1 MKLEF
6 ETYVVAIS
14 FITSFFA
21 VFLSNGIIIGVP
33 AIAQDF
39 AMNNVIQNWVPTIF
53 FLVVAVFTVPAGQ
66 ISGKFGVKKS
76 LLAGILV
83 FLAGSIGACL
93 SFSTESFLVFRI
105 IQGAGVAFLN
115 VSAMAMV
122 VHAVKPQNRGKALGF
137 TVTGVYLATSLS
149 PVICGFLVH
158 NLGWRSMFYFVIPFL
173 VLCIILMILKIPQE
187 WKTYEKDK
195 IDKVGSVLYA
205 IGILAFIYGF
215 TSLITTTGK
224 ILTLTGLIILAI
236 FGWYELRQKSPV
248 FNMNLFKNKK
258 FTSSNVAA
266 LCSYLAIMVVTTILN
281 YHFQYVR
288 GWDAQMSGMILI
300 ITPIIMAIMAPNA
313 GKLSDRIHPQKLAA
327 LGIGI
332 AAIGNPTVYRCS
344 CNGAAGYRNGAL
356 LKSEHERHHEL
367 SSSKRCADS
376 IRITGNNEN
385 HRPNNEFRAF
395 DIDICMGNGQPET
408 GSSICGNDCAGITN
422 NLYNMYSRMCPCG
435 IRITCRNQVKRQ
447 IQHRPLNQ
455 KTYLGTAFQC
465 SDIHFS
471 IFLMSFSSPFGI
483 Y

>member
-1 MKLEF
+1 MEIKF
-6 ETYVVAIS
+6 ETYVIFVS

-93 SFSTESFLVFRI
+93 SFSTESFLIFRMM
-105 IQGAGVAFLN
+105 QGAGVAFLN

-122 VHAVKPQNRGKALGF
+122 VQAVAPQNRGKALGF

-173 VLCIILMILKIPQE
+173 LLCIILMILKIPQE
-187 WKTYEKDK
+187 WKTYEHDT
-195 IDKVGSVLYA
+195 IDKVGSVLYG

-215 TSLITTTGK
+215 TTLISTTGK
-224 ILTLTGLIILAI
+224 FLTVLGIILLII
-236 FGWYELRQKSPV
+236 FGYYELKQKSPV

-258 FTSSNVAA
+258 FTSSNIAA
-266 LCSYLAIMVVTTILN
+266 LCSYLAIMVVTNILN

-300 ITPIIMAIMAPNA
+300 ITPIIMALMAPNS
-313 GKLSDRIHPQKLAA
+313 GKLSDKIHPQKLAA

-332 AAIGNPTVYRCS
+332 AAI
-344 CNGAAGYRNGAL
+344 AL
-356 LKSEHERHHEL
+356 AILTFL
-367 SSSKRCADS
+367 SGDTPLYVVVIAM
-376 IRITGNNEN
+376 ILQGIG
-385 HRPNNEFRAF
+385 
-395 DIDICMGNGQPET
+395 MG
-408 GSSICGNDCAGITN
+408 
-422 NLYNMYSRMCPCG
+422 L
-435 IRITCRNQVKRQ
+435 
-447 IQHRPLNQ
+447 
-455 KTYLGTAFQC
+455 
-465 SDIHFS
+465 
-471 IFLMSFSSPFGI
+471 FSSPNMNAIMSSVPPKDAPTASASQATMRTIGQTMILGLLTLVFAWVMGNLELAPQYATMIVQASQTICLICTIACVLAVFASLVGI
-483 Y
+483 KSSDKFNTNR

>member
-1 MKLEF
+1 MEIKF
-6 ETYVVAIS
+6 ETYVVFIS

-33 AIAQDF
+33 AIAQEF
-39 AMNNVIQNWVPTIF
+39 TMNNVIQNWVPTIF

-76 LLAGILV
+76 LLAGIIV
-83 FLAGSIGACL
+83 FLIGSIGACI
-93 SFSTESFLVFRI
+93 SFSTESFLIFRI

-122 VHAVKPQNRGKALGF
+122 VQAVKPQNRGKALGF

-187 WKTYEKDK
+187 WKTYQHDT
-195 IDKVGSVLYA
+195 IDKVGSILYA
-205 IGILAFIYGF
+205 IGILLFIYGF
-215 TSLITTTGK
+215 TTLITTTGK
-224 ILTLTGLIILAI
+224 ILTVLGIILLIIFAT
-236 FGWYELRQKSPV
+236 YELRQKSPV

-258 FTSSNVAA
+258 FTSSNIAA

-288 GWDAQMSGMILI
+288 GWNAQMSGLILI
-300 ITPIIMAIMAPNA
+300 ITPIIMAVMAPNS

-332 AAIGNPTVYRCS
+332 AAI
-344 CNGAAGYRNGAL
+344 AL
-356 LKSEHERHHEL
+356 LILTFLDASTPL
-367 SSSKRCADS
+367 YFVVIAMVLQG
-376 IRITGNNEN
+376 IG
-385 HRPNNEFRAF
+385 
-395 DIDICMGNGQPET
+395 MG
-408 GSSICGNDCAGITN
+408 
-422 NLYNMYSRMCPCG
+422 L
-435 IRITCRNQVKRQ
+435 
-447 IQHRPLNQ
+447 
-455 KTYLGTAFQC
+455 
-465 SDIHFS
+465 
-471 IFLMSFSSPFGI
+471 FSSPNMNAIMSSVPPKDAPTASASQATMRTIGQTMSLGLLTLIFAWIMGNLPLSTQYASLIVNSSQIICAICAVACVISVFASLIGI
-483 Y
+483 KSKDKFNTERG

>member
-1 MKLEF
+1 MKLNL
-6 ETYVVAIS
+6 ETTVVFVS

-76 LLAGILV
+76 LLAGIMV
-83 FLAGSIGACL
+83 FLIGSIGACL

-105 IQGAGVAFLN
+105 MQGAGVAILN

-122 VHAVKPQNRGKALGF
+122 VHAVSPKNRGKALGF

-173 VLCIILMILKIPQE
+173 VLCIILMISKIPKE
-187 WKTYEKDK
+187 WKTYQDDR
-195 IDKVGSVLYA
+195 IDKVGSMLYG
-205 IGILAFIYGF
+205 IGILFFIYGF

-224 ILTLTGLIILAI
+224 LLTVLGIILLVI
-236 FGWYELRQKSPV
+236 FGAYELRQKSPV

-258 FTSSNVAA
+258 FTSSNIAA

-300 ITPIIMAIMAPNA
+300 ITPIIKAIMAPNA
-313 GKLSDRIHPQKLAA
+313 GKLSDKIHPQKLAA
-327 LGIGI
+327 TGIGI
-332 AAIGNPTVYRCS
+332 AAV
-344 CNGAAGYRNGAL
+344 AL
-356 LKSEHERHHEL
+356 AILTFL
-367 SSSKRCADS
+367 
-376 IRITGNNEN
+376 TGDT
-385 HRPNNEFRAF
+385 PLYIVILAMVLQGVG
-395 DIDICMGNGQPET
+395 MG
-408 GSSICGNDCAGITN
+408 
-422 NLYNMYSRMCPCG
+422 L
-435 IRITCRNQVKRQ
+435 
-447 IQHRPLNQ
+447 
-455 KTYLGTAFQC
+455 
-465 SDIHFS
+465 
-471 IFLMSFSSPFGI
+471 FSSPNMNAIMSSVPPWDAPTASASQATMRTIGQTMSLGLLTLVFSWVMGYLELAPKYALMIVQASQIICLICTVACVLAVFASLVGI
-483 Y
+483 KSTDKFNTE